1 MSSKTGGVNRAAE
14 LLPKQMNRTDVVLVG
29 MGCDEPNQFVA
40 MLNNEL
46 GIGHLY
52 FVATLTLFKRYA
64 TIHHEPVTIVA
75 KEIQVHAN
83 FAATAER

>member
-1 MSSKTGGVNRAAE
+1 MSSKTGSVNRAAE

-29 MGCDEPNQFVA
+29 MGGDEPNEFVA

-52 FVATLTLFKRYA
+52 SVTTLALFKCYA

-75 KEIQVHAN
+75 K
-83 FAATAER
+83 